1 MGTWLT
7 LSPTTIPAG
16 PVEFTVTNQSS
27 STVHEFL
34 FTRWAKPDD
43 ALPYDKKTQQVRE
56 DALKGLQGIE
66 DLRPRDTV
74 TAQFILHKGRYVVFC
89 NEPGHYR
96 DGMETEFVVVPGRS
110 KSRDSIRLGKVLS
123 RWPRQCAGFS
133 PLRLPSALVATKT
146 TRLALASDWLPPVH
160 ESIPKRCCDY
170 VGSPRRRQVK

>member
-1 MGTWLT
+1 MSSWPNKLLFITAISLASSLALASEPTHVVVKLSDGNNGHMLLT

-16 PVEFTVTNQSS
+16 PVEFTVKNESS

-34 FTRWAKPDD
+34 FARWTRPAD

-74 TAQFILHKGRYVVFC
+74 TAQFTLGKGRYVVFC

-96 DGMETEFVVVPGRS
+96 DGMETDFVVGA
-110 KSRDSIRLGKVLS
+110 GK
-123 RWPRQCAGFS
+123 
-133 PLRLPSALVATKT
+133 
-146 TRLALASDWLPPVH
+146 
-160 ESIPKRCCDY
+160 E
-170 VGSPRRRQVK
+170 

>member
-1 MGTWLT
+1 MSSWPNKLLFIAGISLASSLALASEPTHVVVKLSDGSNGHMSLT

-34 FTRWAKPDD
+34 FTRWTKPDD

-66 DLRPRDTV
+66 DLRPRETV
-74 TAQFILHKGRYVVFC
+74 TAQFVLPKGRFVVFC

-96 DGMETEFVVVPGRS
+96 DGMETQFVVGA
-110 KSRDSIRLGKVLS
+110 GK
-123 RWPRQCAGFS
+123 
-133 PLRLPSALVATKT
+133 
-146 TRLALASDWLPPVH
+146 
-160 ESIPKRCCDY
+160 E
-170 VGSPRRRQVK
+170 

>member
-1 MGTWLT
+1 MSSWPTELLFITGISLASSLALASEPTHVVVKLADGNNGHMSLT

-34 FTRWAKPDD
+34 FTRWLKPDD

-74 TAQFILHKGRYVVFC
+74 TAQFVLHKGRYVVFC

-96 DGMETEFVVVPGRS
+96 DGMETEFVVGA
-110 KSRDSIRLGKVLS
+110 GK
-123 RWPRQCAGFS
+123 
-133 PLRLPSALVATKT
+133 
-146 TRLALASDWLPPVH
+146 
-160 ESIPKRCCDY
+160 E
-170 VGSPRRRQVK
+170 